1 MRSTTARL
9 ALSLAV
15 AVSMGMALVVA
26 GSAHASAYQLRV
38 ETRTPEVRYFGSFSY
53 DTARVT
59 GADSAKAQALTRKV
73 QAFTDPWAKQYLR
86 PDRKMTAYLKKAK
99 PAYYGADIT
108 PTPDCRT
115 GYVCLSQESSFSTP
129 LIAGSI
135 TDVQARAWST
145 RSGKAADLAVLVPAG
160 DLPAFTQR
168 VKEGIRKAPC
178 YDGFAIDLPAAY
190 KSFPNW
196 VPTSRGIALWFP
208 EYQFGCQIMEVRVEW
223 P

>member
-1 MRSTTARL
+1 MA
-9 ALSLAV
+9 AF
-15 AVSMGMALVVA
+15 AVSLGMALAFA
-26 GSAHASAYQLRV
+26 GSAQASAYELRV
-38 ETRTPEVRYFGSFSY
+38 ETRTPDVRYFGSFSY

-59 GADSAKAQALTRKV
+59 GGESAKARTLTRKV
-73 QAFTDPWAKQYLR
+73 QAYTDPWAKQYLR
-86 PDRKMTAYLKKAK
+86 PDRKMAAYLKRAK
-99 PAYYGADIT
+99 PAYYGAKIT
-108 PTPDCRT
+108 PAPDCRA

-145 RSGKAADLAVLVPAG
+145 RSGKPANLAAFVPA
-160 DLPAFTQR
+160 DKLPAFTR
-168 VKEGIRKAPC
+168 KVKDGIRKDPC
-178 YDGFAIDLPAAY
+178 YYGFEIDLPAAY

-208 EYQFGCQIMEVRVEW
+208 EYQFGCQIMEVRVNW

>member
-1 MRSTTARL
+1 MRRRMTAI
-9 ALSLAV
+9 
-15 AVSMGMALVVA
+15 AVSIGMAIGLS
-26 GSAHASAYQLRV
+26 SAVQASAYELRV
-38 ETRTPEVRYFGSFSY
+38 DTRTPDVRYFGSFSY

-59 GADSAKAQALTRKV
+59 GADPARARALTRKV

-86 PDRKMTAYLKKAK
+86 PHRKMTAYLKKAK
-99 PAYYGADIT
+99 PAYYDAKIT
-108 PTPDCRT
+108 APPDCLA
-115 GYVCLSQESSFSTP
+115 GYVCLSQGSSFSTP

-145 RSGKAADLAVLVPAG
+145 RSGKAADLARFVPAG
-160 DLPAFTQR
+160 ELPAFTR
-168 VKEGIRKAPC
+168 KVKDAIRRAPC
-178 YDGFAIDLPAAY
+178 FYGFDIDLPAAY

-208 EYQFGCQIMEVRVEW
+208 EYQFGCQIMEVRVNW